1 MKKTFETPEITILDM
16 QAEDI
21 ITTSLVLE
29 SLDSDQ
35 LSHWHRLR

>member
-1 MKKTFETPEITILDM
+1 MKKTFETPEITVLYT
-16 QAEDI
+16 QSEDI

-29 SLDSDQ
+29 ALDSDQ